1 MKITVNESVGTPK
14 SEGRLHLGRCKNCG
28 GGWTKTSYLDEL
40 EPDVHKYFK
49 EKGYPDNADIC
60 PKCVADV
67 KSYLAQGKDEA
78 RNDYKTFK
86 IGPVKVRLEGAFSG
100 HGGTSI
106 PIAVEVPPGGEAW
119 DRDTFVTKDILN
131 GNKLANLLKE
141 QYRIIIGTALFNA
154 NRDEIV
160 KDKYDFNTFAKREEE
175 MLADSANIEAL
186 KAEIKKRL
194 EDFEG

>member
-1 MKITVNESVGTPK
+1 MKITVNE
-14 SEGRLHLGRCKNCG
+14 
-28 GGWTKTSYLDEL
+28 
-40 EPDVHKYFK
+40 
-49 EKGYPDNADIC
+49 
-60 PKCVADV
+60 
-67 KSYLAQGKDEA
+67 A
-78 RNDYKTFK
+78 RSSYKTFK
-86 IGPVKVRLEGAFSG
+86 IGPVKVRLEDTFSG

-106 PIAVEVPPGGEAW
+106 PLVVEVPPGGEDW
-119 DRDTFVTKDILN
+119 DCDTFVTKDILN

-160 KDKYDFNTFAKREEE
+160 KSKYDFNTFAKREEE

-194 EDFEG
+194 EDFKGE